1 MPGQNEAIA
10 HRYFEEIFNQGKLDV
25 AEEIVA
31 NTHINHDRVNEVQGI
46 GGVKELAA
54 KYRTAFPDLHLAT
67 EDTISQGD
75 KVVVRWSWSGTHKGD
90 LAGLAPTGKQTG
102 GTGITVFRVA
112 DGKIAESWVNWDTLG
127 MLEKLG
133 VVQQAG

>member
-10 HRYFEEIFNQGKLDV
+10 HRYFEEIFNKGKLDV

-31 NTHINHDRVNEVQGI
+31 NTCINHDRVNEVQGI

-54 KYRTAFPDLHLAT
+54 KYRKAFPDLHLAI
-67 EDTISQGD
+67 EDTISQDD
-75 KVVVRWSWSGTHKGD
+75 KVVLRWSWSGTHKGD
-90 LAGLAPTGKQTG
+90 LAGLAPTGKKTG
-102 GTGITVFRVA
+102 GTGITIFRHS

-133 VVQQAG
+133 VVHQAG

>member
-1 MPGQNEAIA
+1 MPGQSEAIA

-31 NTHINHDRVNEVQGI
+31 NTHINHDRLNEVQGI
-46 GGVKELAA
+46 GGLKEVAA
-54 KYRTAFPDLHLAT
+54 KYRKAFPDLHLAI

-90 LAGLAPTGKQTG
+90 LAGLAPTGKKTG
-102 GTGITVFRVA
+102 GTGITIFRHS

-133 VVQQAG
+133 VVHQAG

>member
-46 GGVKELAA
+46 GGLKEVAA
-54 KYRTAFPDLHLAT
+54 KYRKAFPDLHLAI

-90 LAGLAPTGKQTG
+90 LAGLAPTGKKTG
-102 GTGITVFRVA
+102 GTGTTIFRLS

>member
-1 MPGQNEAIA
+1 MSGQNEAIA
-10 HRYFEEIFNQGKLDV
+10 RRYFEEIFNKGKLEV

-31 NTHINHDRVNEVQGI
+31 NTCINHDRVNEVQGI

-54 KYRTAFPDLHLAT
+54 KYRKAFPDLHLAI
-67 EDTISQGD
+67 EDTISQAD

-102 GTGITVFRVA
+102 GTGTTVFRVA
-112 DGKIAESWVNWDTLG
+112 GGKIAESWVNWDTLG